1 MKKIRVMDSTGDTV
15 VEFDE
20 TLAMKDKAFLEAE
33 ALFERL
39 TKNSAAV
46 FAVNRA
52 EGQPDKRVT
61 NFNDLEQENIIVPR
75 IVGG

>member
-15 VEFDE
+15 IEFDE
-20 TLAMKDKAFLEAE
+20 TLAMKDKATLEAE
-33 ALFERL
+33 ALFDRL

-46 FAVNRA
+46 FAVNRG

-61 NFNDLEQENIIVPR
+61 HFNELGEENIIVPR

>member
-15 VEFDE
+15 IEFDE
-20 TLAMKDKAFLEAE
+20 TVKDKATLEAE
-33 ALFERL
+33 ALFDRL

-46 FAVNRA
+46 FAVNRG

-61 NFNDLEQENIIVPR
+61 NFNELGEENIIVPR